1 MYEYFAEVL
10 SIYDADT
17 IRLRVDLGMDTYVK
31 HSVRLSGVDTPEITG
46 EEKPQ
51 GLEAKAFVQDWLA
64 TNCLPRD
71 GKHLVRI
78 NTIKDRR
85 EKYGRYLVVVWG
97 TRDPSRCLN
106 DDLIAAGHAVAYDG
120 GAR

>member
-1 MYEYFAEVL
+1 MYEYRAEVL
-10 SIYDADT
+10 SVYDADT
-17 IRLRVDLGMDTYVK
+17 LRLLVDLGLDTYVK
-31 HSVRLSGVDTPEITG
+31 HSVRLYGIDTPEIRG

-51 GLEAKAFVQDWLA
+51 GEAAKAFAVQWLQD
-64 TNCLPRD
+64 NCIERG
-71 GKHLVRI
+71 GKRQIVV

-85 EKYGRYLVVVWG
+85 EKYGRYLVIVWSTNG
-97 TRDPSRCLN
+97 EPRCLN